1 MNQVQ
6 KLERKMEQLEKD
18 LAKVATT
25 GPKAANGIKK
35 TGRAAATASGNV
47 QRLGIAF
54 RTTLAPIVAIT
65 GSLALL
71 NKALNVTGQRS
82 AEASVLSSSLKGLV
96 DDGDAAADAL
106 LGIADRLGKA
116 TLFDEE
122 DFTAQFKL
130 FTSFRN
136 IGVDSYERVGEAAA
150 DIATKLG
157 TGPKEAALQ
166 LAKALEDPAKQVTAL
181 ARSGTVFTEQ
191 QKEQIKTLQE
201 SGKLLEAQDIILK
214 EIETQYGGA
223 AKAAGSAGF
232 AGALDSAG
240 EAYRDFLEALGSSS
254 ESGAVD
260 FLNAITEGLN
270 FLARNFD
277 VVAQA
282 ASAVVDVFV
291 QPFVALGQ
299 GIAEVLP
306 KVDNFEQF
314 FRGTLAIV
322 AKILT
327 DITTN
332 VLAPVFKFVGKVI
345 GGIVKLL
352 VGLGSAVGSVIP
364 KIVSTVT
371 GAIRILGK
379 AISMFINSLPIGI
392 LGKLFGIDAGALAT
406 APLQALANGIDGLA
420 DSVSNYGDELKAAAD
435 AANLPQPGDAV
446 GGNPFAGARPRGA
459 SAGAASG
466 SSSAEKL
473 AKEAQKRAEEMAK
486 GLKSA
491 QGMLRAAENEQR
503 VLQATNDLEKVR
515 VQGAIDL
522 ENIAVKYADAA
533 EKAKSAAEIDVLV
546 KAQGLEILN
555 QQLKVEEQLNDLRDS
570 AIKPLEE
577 QERFLKDALRFGED
591 EARIRAAI
599 REATAGLPEA
609 DARRVEELIRGNEA
623 LKEQL
628 KLMNDMKALAG
639 ELSSVIADG
648 LVDGLKGV
656 VQGTQTAEE
665 AMSKM
670 INSIADLFLQRAA
683 EMIAK
688 AIEAQAFKLIIGLL
702 GGALGGAAGGGGGAA
717 GGVGTTGGVA
727 GFAGASFAGGGY
739 TGDAPRS
746 GGIDGQGGALAILHP
761 QETVID
767 NYQSR
772 GAMDHY
778 RGESGGGTFRL
789 ETTVINGVEY
799 ATVDQVR
806 AMGSQ
811 AAKQGAASGNAMT
824 MSQLRNSRTQRSK
837 LGMR

>member
-1 MNQVQ
+1 
-6 KLERKMEQLEKD
+6 MEQLEKD
-18 LAKVATT
+18 LAKVART
-25 GPKAANGIKK
+25 GPKAANAIKK

-332 VLAPVFKFVGKVI
+332 VLTPVFKFVGKVI

-371 GAIRILGK
+371 GAIRILGQ

-406 APLQALANGIDGLA
+406 APLQSLANNIDGLA
-420 DSVSNYGDELKAAAD
+420 ASVSNYGDELKAAAA
-435 AANLPQPGDAV
+435 AANLPQPGDVV
-446 GGNPFAGARPRGA
+446 GGNPFAGAGPRGA

-466 SSSAEKL
+466 SGGSGAAGAGSADKL
-473 AKEAQKRAEEMAK
+473 AKEAAKRAAEMAK
-486 GLKSA
+486 GLKAA
-491 QGMLRAAENEQR
+491 QGMLRAAQDEEL
-503 VLQATNDLEKVR
+503 VLKAINDLEKIR
-515 VQGAIDL
+515 AQGSVDL
-522 ENIAVKYADAA
+522 SQISIKYAEAA
-533 EKAKSAAEIDVLV
+533 ERAKSAAEVDVLV
-546 KAQGLEILN
+546 QAQALEVSN
-555 QQLKVEEQLNDLRDS
+555 KQLKVQEQIDDLRDS
-570 AIKPLEE
+570 AI
-577 QERFLKDALRFGED
+577 GSIED
-591 EARIRAAI
+591 EIELLQAKLSGTEDELIMRREIAALTKNGTVP
-599 REATAGLPEA
+599 EAEAAGLVQT
-609 DARRVEELIRGNEA
+609 RNM
-623 LKEQL
+623 LKEQVNTVNEL
-628 KLMNDMKALAG
+628 DSLYESIGNTIETGIVDTFTSGIKAMIDGSKELG
-639 ELSSVIADG
+639 ETLQEIASGVLLDIGKQLLSF
-648 LVDGLKGV
+648 GV
-656 VQGTQTAEE
+656 K
-665 AMSKM
+665 S
-670 INSIADLFLQRAA
+670 
-683 EMIAK
+683 
-688 AIEAQAFKLIIGLL
+688 
-702 GGALGGAAGGGGGAA
+702 ALGGLGGGGGFLDKLFPMAEGGPVKAGNPYLVGEEGPELIVPRSAGTVITAAETDAAMSRWSSGNAKSNAAMARGEDAGGGGSF
-717 GGVGTTGGVA
+717 VPSVNVTTGPVMQFQGEDYVSRADFQA
-727 GFAGASFAGGGY
+727 GLVKAAQDGAKAGEARTLRRLQMSPGARRKAG
-739 TGDAPRS
+739 
-746 GGIDGQGGALAILHP
+746 I
-761 QETVID
+761 
-767 NYQSR
+767 
-772 GAMDHY
+772 
-778 RGESGGGTFRL
+778 
-789 ETTVINGVEY
+789 
-799 ATVDQVR
+799 
-806 AMGSQ
+806 
-811 AAKQGAASGNAMT
+811 
-824 MSQLRNSRTQRSK
+824 
-837 LGMR
+837 